1 VRELIEPTVN
11 RYEEEVRMGL
21 HSKKAKAKAESKGKK
36 RGSGGAGE
44 LGGWADVAV
53 LRECELKAGS
63 N

>member
-1 VRELIEPTVN
+1 VRDVIEPTVN
-11 RYEEEVRMGL
+11 RGEEEVRMGL
-21 HSKKAKAKAESKGKK
+21 HAKKAKAESKGKK